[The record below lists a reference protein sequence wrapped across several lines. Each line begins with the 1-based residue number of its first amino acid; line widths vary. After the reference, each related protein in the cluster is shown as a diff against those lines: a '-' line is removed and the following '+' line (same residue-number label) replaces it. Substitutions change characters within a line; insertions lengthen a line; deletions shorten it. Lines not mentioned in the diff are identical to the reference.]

1 MVRVPSSRRTV
12 LGAALAAPF
21 AGWARADSSV
31 GAGIPL
37 VPGYEPDAAYLRGRP
52 LRADAV
58 AARALPA
65 GYDGIVTMVSR
76 VDTRGG
82 ETRRAL
88 MPISG
93 HAIAVAPG
101 GADALWVG
109 MNDPVL
115 LRFATET
122 LDVLG
127 MALPHAEGYVFGGHA
142 VYAIDRGVAFVAE
155 RRDPGLRFTGSPED
169 HTGRIAVRDPDSL
182 AVLDVWNGHG
192 VPQDYAE
199 AVKWYRLAA
208 DEGLPEGQL
217 FLGLMYWSGLGVPQD
232 YVEAAK
238 WYHHAANQWLTEAQH
253 RLGVMYA
260 NGQGVPQ
267 DYVQAHMWFN
277 LAGSAGNAD
286 AVKFRDI
293 VAERMT
299 PDQIAEAQRLAG
311 EWIAAHPL
319 H

>member
-1 MVRVPSSRRTV
+1 VVRVPSSRRTV

-192 VPQDYAE
+192 IAPHD
-199 AVKWYRLAA
+199 LTLTA
-208 DEGLPEGQL
+208 DGRYLVIANYGSTAWPEGQ
-217 FLGLMYWSGLGVPQD
+217 GTPAPGIGYGVEPCVTVLD
-232 YVEAAK
+232 TADGTLVAKLPGTRRIHEVRHVAA
-238 WYHHAANQWLTEAQH
+238 H
-253 RLGVMYA
+253 RLDRIVSACRCASPRSTMPNGVWRTSMSSTTSIIR
-260 NGQGVPQ
+260 NGNRW
-267 DYVQAHMWFN
+267 A
-277 LAGSAGNAD
+277 
-286 AVKFRDI
+286 
-293 VAERMT
+293 T
-299 PDQIAEAQRLAG
+299 
-311 EWIAAHPL
+311 
-319 H
+319 